1 MTRKCTSAEARRE
14 HQHTRPTSPARTER
28 RKRTSRGARVALLC
42 LFPLSGCPF
51 CLQTAWGARQV
62 DYRPAH
68 ARASLVPD
76 HAKGTI
82 VLPLGAQT
90 VVSQIAKKTK
100 IIPHHPQQQPVSSQ
114 RTTHLIPC
122 HACPPAYIVSS
133 QICTYRRLPLIA
145 YSFHPRYRYNETC
158 PSNRI
163 QGTRHA
169 VAQILRVPQDRKG
182 RGTTDST

>member
-82 VLPLGAQT
+82 VLPLGAQQA
-90 VVSQIAKKTK
+90 VSQIAKNKNPTSSAATAGV
-100 IIPHHPQQQPVSSQ
+100 QPAHNTSRPMPV
-114 RTTHLIPC
+114 
-122 HACPPAYIVSS
+122 CPPAYIVSS
-133 QICTYRRLPLIA
+133 QSAPIIVHRCLLILSTPDTA
-145 YSFHPRYRYNETC
+145 IMRHVQA
-158 PSNRI
+158 NRT